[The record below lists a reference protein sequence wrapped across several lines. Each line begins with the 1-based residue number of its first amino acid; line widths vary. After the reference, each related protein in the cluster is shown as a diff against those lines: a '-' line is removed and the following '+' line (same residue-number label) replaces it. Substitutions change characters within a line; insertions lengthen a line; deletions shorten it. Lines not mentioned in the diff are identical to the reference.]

1 MRHAYARADTEIDW
15 IAYMQEVRG
24 FLVDGET
31 DYLNLR
37 GDTGPLVYP
46 GGFVWIFSA
55 LYYMTDEGKNLRRG
69 EYIEYIYIYIC
80 DDFRSVPLRL
90 HQVWSH

>member
-1 MRHAYARADTEIDW
+1 
-15 IAYMQEVRG
+15 MQEVRG

-69 EYIEYIYIYIC
+69 EWIY
-80 DDFRSVPLRL
+80 L
-90 HQVWSH
+90 